1 MMRLTATKAIV
12 TPDEADALILVQQ
25 LEAGKIEMANQEG
38 NLCVW
43 SHDEDGKDVILEIE
57 KKGNAYVAY
66 NFPTRYIDTGKE
78 IIEVTRDNLKD
89 YNVSEMLKEIPE
101 KYLEVSPAPLD
112 NNSIPIFDDLTW
124 EQVKQWIR
132 DNGLTGEY
140 DLRSESKT
148 RELLA
153 INYEQ

>member
-1 MMRLTATKAIV
+1 MMRITATKAIV

-66 NFPTRYIDTGKE
+66 NFPIRYIDTGKE
-78 IIEVTRDNLKD
+78 VIEVTRDNLKD
-89 YNVSEMLKEIPE
+89 Y
-101 KYLEVSPAPLD
+101 
-112 NNSIPIFDDLTW
+112 
-124 EQVKQWIR
+124 
-132 DNGLTGEY
+132 
-140 DLRSESKT
+140 
-148 RELLA
+148 
-153 INYEQ
+153 